1 MFLRRLKILKTLP
14 IQVKLDI
21 IISNSVWFKVHG
33 TCSTHNCNKWLWL
46 PYLLISTYASCSQ
59 VFLSLPYKYR
69 LTHLLN
75 KNNNH
80 NISMANSTKQ
90 PKIHTMQTYNHPFD
104 YEKSHTIFMIFWYSF
119 VKYNLYIK
127 CNQFMLMV
135 SYSTCMYLGNIDCI
149 QLYLEEKT
157 LVVLCCLFWFSI
169 ALHSY
174 PLTRKHNNYHT
185 LLQNKIIIV
194 SPFYQ

>member
-1 MFLRRLKILKTLP
+1 MHCSYIHYSKSSDDSITIVVVFLRRLKILKTLP

-80 NISMANSTKQ
+80 NISLQIAQNNRKYIQCKHTTILLIMKKVIQFSWYFD
-90 PKIHTMQTYNHPFD
+90 IH
-104 YEKSHTIFMIFWYSF
+104 
-119 VKYNLYIK
+119 L
-127 CNQFMLMV
+127 
-135 SYSTCMYLGNIDCI
+135 
-149 QLYLEEKT
+149 
-157 LVVLCCLFWFSI
+157 
-169 ALHSY
+169 
-174 PLTRKHNNYHT
+174 
-185 LLQNKIIIV
+185 
-194 SPFYQ
+194 